1 MNPGKHD
8 AKSLKNINPEGFW
21 EALIGT
27 VKVAGR
33 EMGWT
38 NRSAAFDTGTVSPCC
53 IPFTYLTELSVVSRH
68 SSSLLRRLMRIITII
83 YSGQDVK
90 ESLKPFFFV
99 NRTSM

>member
-38 NRSAAFDTGTVSPCC
+38 NRSAVFDTGTVSSCC